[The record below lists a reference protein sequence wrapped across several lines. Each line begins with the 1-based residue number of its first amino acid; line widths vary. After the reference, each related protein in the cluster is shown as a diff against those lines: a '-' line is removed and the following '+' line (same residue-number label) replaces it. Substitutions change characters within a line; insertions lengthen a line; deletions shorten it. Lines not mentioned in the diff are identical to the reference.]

1 MILAHGRRTSP
12 RSIVAGLDWWQFS
25 GAIRIFVSS
34 TPSGELRTDAAEHAE
49 RITLAILVGFG
60 LAGRKPD
67 DELVGFSF
75 GEVAEAPHGGLA
87 GLDGGM
93 GPGQVEGAIEVLE
106 CKAVFVEHDPD
117 SLVRGLGVFS
127 RFLSADGFLHQAISV
142 HASAN
147 PIALTA

>member
-1 MILAHGRRTSP
+1 MFSGVEPEENLYQLVNVGRR
-12 RSIVAGLDWWQFS
+12 VA
-25 GAIRIFVSS
+25 
-34 TPSGELRTDAAEHAE
+34 
-49 RITLAILVGFG
+49 
-60 LAGRKPD
+60 
-67 DELVGFSF
+67 
-75 GEVAEAPHGGLA
+75 
-87 GLDGGM
+87 